1 MPCVQMLPDLRPNS
15 SSAFGRAIY
24 IVCMV
29 VVFCYILF
37 DVLDLDGSDF
47 PRPGAP
53 VERNVVIA
61 EVPKVTEYVCLSERT
76 DFVANLTVLLA
87 GQGESLQYKA
97 MEVLRI
103 LPLNTLRSHRY
114 KVSLARSAPPDP
126 SLSF

>member
-1 MPCVQMLPDLRPNS
+1 MLPDLRLNRS
-15 SSAFGRAIY
+15 SPFGRAIY

-61 EVPKVTEYVCLSERT
+61 EVPKVTGYVYLPERIN
-76 DFVANLTVLLA
+76 FVANLTVLPA
-87 GQGESLQYKA
+87 GPGE
-97 MEVLRI
+97 
-103 LPLNTLRSHRY
+103 
-114 KVSLARSAPPDP
+114 
-126 SLSF
+126 